1 MNYTGPTLKQLSVIV
16 SLLLEQ
22 LCYPLAKAVPFPRQL
37 KLICEQNFALIS
49 YVILQLFGFF
59 LQLQLLV
66 INTSLSDLV
75 KLEMLADG
83 LAAWKINGANYHVKF
98 QNNWSL
104 FFVVVVVL
112 VLMGNKFENAYSNGE
127 GQKGIQKGSQEVKG
141 RRQLAKAQS
150 YLVKS
155 YVRHALQ
162 TTPWVWLARL
172 ACSES
177 SVQSLMICSSKL

>member
-1 MNYTGPTLKQLSVIV
+1 
-16 SLLLEQ
+16 
-22 LCYPLAKAVPFPRQL
+22 
-37 KLICEQNFALIS
+37 
-49 YVILQLFGFF
+49 
-59 LQLQLLV
+59 
-66 INTSLSDLV
+66 
-75 KLEMLADG
+75 
-83 LAAWKINGANYHVKF
+83 
-98 QNNWSL
+98 
-104 FFVVVVVL
+104 
-112 VLMGNKFENAYSNGE
+112 MGNKFENAYSNGE